1 MLKMAHILLERV
13 EGAKKLPMNSLDE
26 FVGAMNCDSTENSDA
41 SLSLILYH
49 CILVKEVI
57 PEFKLPS

>member
-1 MLKMAHILLERV
+1 
-13 EGAKKLPMNSLDE
+13 MNSLDE

-49 CILVKEVI
+49 CLLVKEVI

>member
-1 MLKMAHILLERV
+1 MLKMAQILLERV

-26 FVGAMNCDSTENSDA
+26 FVGAMNCDSTENGDA

-49 CILVKEVI
+49 CLLVKEVI